1 MNKKENKKRPKRL
14 KESETE
20 SLHLSEFSQGK
31 PFEVSLN
38 VLENKSLEQNQKR
51 PSFFKRLFTKD
62 RGSAQGLPDTPYV
75 SEPGETPAQATGGIK
90 LKKTSEGSGE
100 TKPEPTLLAGTI
112 GSEPTLPKEKR
123 GKTKKLSASL
133 YKHRK
138 TASEPLNEKSTEKRS
153 GDIKTSVK
161 QKSTEKR
168 SIDIKASSKQKSAE
182 KLADDKA
189 LSKQKSDEKH
199 SADDKPRKA
208 SVKQKSAEEKQAAR
222 KRTKKI
228 IKIALIVVAVLALVA
243 LAIAGGSYL
252 YKEYE
257 KQQSNVELLK
267 KSFSYLEESDNTLV
281 DIDSFFQEKF
291 NDSTVAQAEE
301 LLEKIPDAQ
310 KNIDSAQ
317 HYADLANEG
326 LNETSKDKE
335 AAECA
340 LNSIVARETMLS
352 VSKERLQEDIS
363 AKKAMDAM
371 DKAQITINEAN
382 SLLAQSAKVIA
393 NTTTENVN
401 SSTQYTT
408 SARGLYEKALEQL
421 QEVPQA
427 YSKVDVQSLNEYAS
441 KKIEACD
448 AALASNAAILIQD
461 KEIAEE
467 NNAKYNEADAEA
479 VAIAEKLPRSFN
491 QLVISAY
498 QSAIKPLAEKYDTA
512 RSEVSVNDS
521 TLRKYLNTETAS

>member
-51 PSFFKRLFTKD
+51 PSLFKRLFTKD

-75 SEPGETPAQATGGIK
+75 SESGEMSAQSTGGIK
-90 LKKTSEGSGE
+90 LETASERSGE
-100 TKPEPTLLAGTI
+100 TKPESASLAGAI
-112 GSEPTLPKEKR
+112 GSEPALPKEKR
-123 GKTKKLSASL
+123 GKTKKLSVSL
-133 YKHRK
+133 HKHRK

-153 GDIKTSVK
+153 V
-161 QKSTEKR
+161 
-168 SIDIKASSKQKSAE
+168 DIKASSKQESAE
-182 KLADDKA
+182 KSAVDKEF
-189 LSKQKSDEKH
+189 SKQKSDEKH

-208 SVKQKSAEEKQAAR
+208 SVKQKSTEEKQAAR

-228 IKIALIVVAVLALVA
+228 IKIALIVVAVFALVA

-267 KSFSYLEESDNTLV
+267 KSFSYLEESDSTLV

-317 HYADLANEG
+317 YYADLANEG

-340 LNSIVARETMLS
+340 LNSIVARETMFS
-352 VSKERLQEDIS
+352 VSEERLQEDIF
-363 AKKAMDAM
+363 AKKAMDAI
-371 DKAQITINEAN
+371 DKAQTTINEAN

-408 SARGLYEKALEQL
+408 SARGLYKKALEQL
-421 QEVPQA
+421 QEVSQA
-427 YSKVDVQSLNEYAS
+427 YSKVDIQSLNEYVS

-461 KEIAEE
+461 KEVAEE

>member
-14 KESETE
+14 KKSETE

-38 VLENKSLEQNQKR
+38 VLENKSLAQNQKR
-51 PSFFKRLFTKD
+51 PSLFKRLFTKD

-75 SEPGETPAQATGGIK
+75 SEPGETSAQATGGIK
-90 LKKTSEGSGE
+90 LEKTSERSGE
-100 TKPEPTLLAGTI
+100 TKPEPASLASAI
-112 GSEPTLPKEKR
+112 GSEPALPKEKR

-138 TASEPLNEKSTEKRS
+138 TASEPLNKKGAEKRS
-153 GDIKTSVK
+153 VDIKT
-161 QKSTEKR
+161 
-168 SIDIKASSKQKSAE
+168 SSKQKSAE
-182 KLADDKA
+182 KPAVDKVF
-189 LSKQKSDEKH
+189 SKQKSDEKH

-208 SVKQKSAEEKQAAR
+208 SVKQKSAEEKQVAR

-267 KSFSYLEESDNTLV
+267 KSFSYLEESDSTLV

-317 HYADLANEG
+317 YYADLANEG
-326 LNETSKDKE
+326 LSETSKDKE

-340 LNSIVARETMLS
+340 LNSIVARETMFS

-363 AKKAMDAM
+363 AKKAMDAI
-371 DKAQITINEAN
+371 DKAQTTINEAN

-408 SARGLYEKALEQL
+408 SARGLYKKALEQL
-421 QEVPQA
+421 QEVSQA
-427 YSKVDVQSLNEYAS
+427 YSKVDIQSLNEYVS

-461 KEIAEE
+461 KEVAEE

-498 QSAIKPLAEKYDTA
+498 QVAIKPLAEKYDTA